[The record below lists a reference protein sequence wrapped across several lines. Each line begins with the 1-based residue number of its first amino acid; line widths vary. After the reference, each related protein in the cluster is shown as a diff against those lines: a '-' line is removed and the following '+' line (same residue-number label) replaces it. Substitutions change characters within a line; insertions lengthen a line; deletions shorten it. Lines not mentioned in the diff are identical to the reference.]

1 MFFSVVSKDFFSIFI
16 SVFLWLGFWLKLNA
30 SLIFNHGRL
39 FEPVGF
45 FDYSA
50 TNYDATLLVAI
61 LGCSG
66 VFFASLINFYSS
78 KASNLLPTYDVDKR
92 RYFIIW
98 VVLALFLCLVC
109 YINLKYSIYQKATR
123 ELYLLPTSFTLLIK
137 WMLFIG
143 FEIAFLSLLNIGAL
157 LKNRNLHFYLAA
169 TLFFSF
175 LINIVTLS
183 RAFPLVGLVILFLMH
198 LLLGR
203 LKIKWRK
210 SRWFLVASTYLFL
223 SVSSILLVSAYRA
236 NFFEN
241 NQTVLHQNVKI
252 NADTKPSAGW
262 YALVFGRWIGF
273 EGVASTVSYPGIGI
287 PLLFDSMK
295 EIKSYGAPSFYDRVV
310 VAEDSTYLDI
320 AQRNYYAIT
329 LPGIIGYLN
338 YSGISLIVF
347 LGTFLVSFFSFRFL
361 RYIELYSNNFM
372 VGGFCAYL
380 LAYRLVSF
388 GYVPM
393 DTYLFLL
400 ALVAGVVWSVVLKK
414 IICIKSNNL

>member
-1 MFFSVVSKDFFSIFI
+1 
-16 SVFLWLGFWLKLNA
+16 
-30 SLIFNHGRL
+30 
-39 FEPVGF
+39 
-45 FDYSA
+45 
-50 TNYDATLLVAI
+50 
-61 LGCSG
+61 
-66 VFFASLINFYSS
+66 
-78 KASNLLPTYDVDKR
+78 
-92 RYFIIW
+92 
-98 VVLALFLCLVC
+98 
-109 YINLKYSIYQKATR
+109 
-123 ELYLLPTSFTLLIK
+123 
-137 WMLFIG
+137 MLFIG
-143 FEIAFLSLLNIGAL
+143 FEIAFLSLLNIGVL
-157 LKNRNLHFYLAA
+157 LKNRYLHFYLVA

-198 LLLGR
+198 LLLDR

-241 NQTVLHQNVKI
+241 NQTVLHQSIKI

-262 YALVFGRWIGF
+262 HALIFGRWIGF
-273 EGVASTVSYPGIGI
+273 EGVASTVSYPGTGI
-287 PLLFDSMK
+287 PLLFDSVK

-310 VAEDSTYLDI
+310 VAADSTYFDI

-338 YSGISLIVF
+338 YSGISLIVL
-347 LGTFLVSFFSFRFL
+347 LGTFLVSIFSFRFL
-361 RYIELYSNNFM
+361 RYIELYSNNLM

-400 ALVAGVVWSVVLKK
+400 ALVAGVVWSIFLKK
-414 IICIKSNNL
+414 IICIKSTNW